1 MIKISQHYYGILVTE
16 VNASRHASQ
25 GVLLFV
31 TYYLNA
37 YYSREQSMT
46 TFSLVLITKETG
58 GKAVDL
64 YLEVARV
71 ECQQTVILSE
81 ILCDFSVSLGKGLKN
96 TLKQAM
102 TRLSKCLPVHNSW
115 SSLDLN
121 NI

>member
-1 MIKISQHYYGILVTE
+1 
-16 VNASRHASQ
+16 
-25 GVLLFV
+25 
-31 TYYLNA
+31 
-37 YYSREQSMT
+37 MT

-102 TRLSKCLPVHNSW
+102 THLSKCLPVHNSW

-121 NI
+121 NT